1 MDECLEFLS
10 QEKNSSGT
18 KAINKNISPI
28 ENPNLN
34 SLSPSDQNEIKP
46 PKIKKFPNFPI
57 KNIYSP
63 ELFLEQEYIEKFI
76 CGICE
81 NVCDDPVMQLCG
93 CEQMYCRKCLLFYY
107 DNYHH
112 KCPECKKETKEPT
125 AITAVG
131 VIIKLKKMK
140 CKNYT
145 LDCTWQGQCR
155 DYKKHIANDCPKEI
169 INCPNKGCIFKL
181 RREDMDEHLEKCEYR
196 EIICSKCNLKIPINQ
211 SESHKEVCIKE
222 KILCPQNCGE
232 IIERG
237 DINLHKKS
245 CICSLMECP
254 YTFLGCKH
262 TFIKKDKEKFLNEF
276 MSFHL
281 DLAVKKIFELE
292 NLKEKIQIYENEIKE
307 LKLFRE
313 FKEKDL
319 EEKNG
324 NGKNEN
330 QIDSDKKNEIIH
342 ISENGIV
349 DNLNNN
355 ENVKKELGSFNED
368 DNKTKLKDDLNQALI
383 ETGNSKYEEKNMS
396 KTIDLEN
403 SKQNIINNYN
413 FNSELEEK
421 NSKFVIK
428 HFLSKKRESSPTNIT
443 NIINSL
449 NSNDIN
455 TSQNMNVIS
464 SIVNYV
470 DSDEESGSSIND
482 KTKENNFYEFP
493 NSTKSL
499 FIINNNIIETKSLK
513 GEKRHHYVFFDSKF
527 NIPTTSKEKHTIKFK
542 ILKDTVWLGMGI
554 CDKKIVERNN
564 YEYIPSKQRSGK
576 KTNNGSYIFNNQI
589 IWNCNNF
596 RQCQKFLNTIFKEN
610 TTIECNL
617 VPVEC
622 ELEFKYDNN
631 LIIKFNDVRCFKSD
645 FFSPCLI
652 FLHNSKV
659 ETTFIYP

>member
-1 MDECLEFLS
+1 MDECFEFLS
-10 QEKNSSGT
+10 QEKNSSEN
-18 KAINKNISPI
+18 KQINKNTSPI

-34 SLSPSDQNEIKP
+34 SLSPSIQNYVKP
-46 PKIKKFPNFPI
+46 PKVKKFPNFPI

-145 LDCTWQGQCR
+145 INCTWQGQCR
-155 DYKKHIANDCPKEI
+155 DYKKHISNNCPKEI

-181 RREDMDEHLEKCEYR
+181 RREGMDEHLEKCEYR
-196 EIICSKCNLKIPINQ
+196 EIICNKCNLKIPINQ
-211 SESHKEVCIKE
+211 SETHKEVCIKE
-222 KILCPQNCGE
+222 KILCPQNCGDL
-232 IIERG
+232 IERG
-237 DINLHKKS
+237 DINVHKTT
-245 CICSLMECP
+245 CMCSLVECP
-254 YTFLGCKH
+254 YVFLGCKH

-281 DLAVKKIFELE
+281 DLAVKKIYELE

-307 LKLFRE
+307 LKLFKENR
-313 FKEKDL
+313 EKDL
-319 EEKNG
+319 EEKNI

-330 QIDSDKKNEIIH
+330 ELDSDKKADIIH

-349 DNLNNN
+349 DNN
-355 ENVKKELGSFNED
+355 EDAKKELVSFNED
-368 DNKTKLKDDLNQALI
+368 DIKTNLKDDLNLESI
-383 ETGNSKYEEKNMS
+383 EADNSKNEGKNMS
-396 KTIDLEN
+396 KSINFEH
-403 SKQNIINNYN
+403 KQNIINNDN
-413 FNSELEEK
+413 LRKELEGK

-428 HFLSKKRESSPTNIT
+428 HFLSKKRESSPHNIT
-443 NIINSL
+443 SIINSL
-449 NSNDIN
+449 NSNDMN
-455 TSQNMNVIS
+455 SNQNLNLIS
-464 SIVNYV
+464 SIVKYV

-482 KTKENNFYEFP
+482 KPKKNSMYEFP
-493 NSTKSL
+493 NSTKNL
-499 FIINNNIIETKSLK
+499 FIVSNNIIETKNFK
-513 GEKRHHYVFFDSKF
+513 GEKRHHYVFFDSKY
-527 NIPTTSKEKHTIKFK
+527 NIPTTSKEKYTIKFK

-564 YEYIPSKQRSGK
+564 YEYIPSKQKQGK
-576 KTNNGSYIFNNQI
+576 KSNNGSYIFNNQI
-589 IWNCNNF
+589 IWNCNNY

-617 VPVEC
+617 IPVEC
-622 ELEFKYDNN
+622 ELEFRYDNN

>member
-1 MDECLEFLS
+1 MDECFEFLS
-10 QEKNSSGT
+10 QEKNSSGI
-18 KAINKNISPI
+18 KEINKNISPI

-34 SLSPSDQNEIKP
+34 SLSPSDQNYIKP

-63 ELFLEQEYIEKFI
+63 ELFLEQEYIEKFT

-155 DYKKHIANDCPKEI
+155 DYKKHIANNCPKEI

-232 IIERG
+232 TIERG
-237 DINLHKKS
+237 DINLHKKN
-245 CICSLMECP
+245 CMCSLMECP

-307 LKLFRE
+307 LRLFRE
-313 FKEKDL
+313 IK
-319 EEKNG
+319 
-324 NGKNEN
+324 
-330 QIDSDKKNEIIH
+330 
-342 ISENGIV
+342 
-349 DNLNNN
+349 
-355 ENVKKELGSFNED
+355 
-368 DNKTKLKDDLNQALI
+368 
-383 ETGNSKYEEKNMS
+383 
-396 KTIDLEN
+396 EN
-403 SKQNIINNYN
+403 SY
-413 FNSELEEK
+413 
-421 NSKFVIK
+421 
-428 HFLSKKRESSPTNIT
+428 
-443 NIINSL
+443 
-449 NSNDIN
+449 
-455 TSQNMNVIS
+455 M
-464 SIVNYV
+464 
-470 DSDEESGSSIND
+470 
-482 KTKENNFYEFP
+482 
-493 NSTKSL
+493 
-499 FIINNNIIETKSLK
+499 
-513 GEKRHHYVFFDSKF
+513 
-527 NIPTTSKEKHTIKFK
+527 
-542 ILKDTVWLGMGI
+542 
-554 CDKKIVERNN
+554 
-564 YEYIPSKQRSGK
+564 
-576 KTNNGSYIFNNQI
+576 
-589 IWNCNNF
+589 
-596 RQCQKFLNTIFKEN
+596 
-610 TTIECNL
+610 
-617 VPVEC
+617 
-622 ELEFKYDNN
+622 
-631 LIIKFNDVRCFKSD
+631 
-645 FFSPCLI
+645 
-652 FLHNSKV
+652 
-659 ETTFIYP
+659 

>member
-10 QEKNSSGT
+10 QEKNSSVT

-34 SLSPSDQNEIKP
+34 SLSPSVQNNIKP
-46 PKIKKFPNFPI
+46 PKAKKFPNFPI

-181 RREDMDEHLEKCEYR
+181 RREDMDEHLGKCEYR

-245 CICSLMECP
+245 CMCSLMECP

-262 TFIKKDKEKFLNEF
+262 TFIKKDKEKFLNEY

-307 LKLFRE
+307 LRLFRE
-313 FKEKDL
+313 IKEKDL
-319 EEKNG
+319 EEKNV
-324 NGKNEN
+324 NGKNKN
-330 QIDSDKKNEIIH
+330 QLDSNKKDEIIH

-355 ENVKKELGSFNED
+355 ENAKKELGAFNED
-368 DNKTKLKDDLNQALI
+368 DIKTKTKDDLNKALI
-383 ETGNSKYEEKNMS
+383 ETGNSKYEGKNMS
-396 KTIDLEN
+396 KTIDFEN
-403 SKQNIINNYN
+403 NKQNIINNYN
-413 FNSELEEK
+413 FNSELEDK

-428 HFLSKKRESSPTNIT
+428 HFLSKKRE
-443 NIINSL
+443 
-449 NSNDIN
+449 
-455 TSQNMNVIS
+455 
-464 SIVNYV
+464 
-470 DSDEESGSSIND
+470 
-482 KTKENNFYEFP
+482 
-493 NSTKSL
+493 
-499 FIINNNIIETKSLK
+499 
-513 GEKRHHYVFFDSKF
+513 
-527 NIPTTSKEKHTIKFK
+527 
-542 ILKDTVWLGMGI
+542 
-554 CDKKIVERNN
+554 
-564 YEYIPSKQRSGK
+564 
-576 KTNNGSYIFNNQI
+576 
-589 IWNCNNF
+589 
-596 RQCQKFLNTIFKEN
+596 
-610 TTIECNL
+610 
-617 VPVEC
+617 
-622 ELEFKYDNN
+622 
-631 LIIKFNDVRCFKSD
+631 
-645 FFSPCLI
+645 
-652 FLHNSKV
+652 
-659 ETTFIYP
+659 